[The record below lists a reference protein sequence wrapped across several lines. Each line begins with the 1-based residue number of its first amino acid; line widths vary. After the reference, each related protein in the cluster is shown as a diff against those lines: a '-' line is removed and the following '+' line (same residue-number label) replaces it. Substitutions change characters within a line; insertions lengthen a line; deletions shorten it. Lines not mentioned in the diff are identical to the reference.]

1 MPDSDVA
8 RFRQIVLADR
18 GLQDR
23 LRVPEERAE
32 FVETAVRAA
41 LENGILLTADE
52 VETALRM
59 GRREWIERWI

>member
-32 FVETAVRAA
+32 FVETAVRTA
-41 LENGILLTADE
+41 LENGISLTADE